1 MQVLRQFFQPAGL
14 QNGCVFFV
22 GIGGL
27 GVCIAAAAVRRGDLV
42 GRADV
47 LGIHPQFPQI
57 VAGIRAEARRHN
69 LSVHALALPADDR
82 IVFPAIRPTD
92 NFKAGY
98 IVDVVAKIAV
108 VPGALRAVYALVD
121 LESLCTRIRRKHL
134 PKAQP

>member
-1 MQVLRQFFQPAGL
+1 MYSRR
-14 QNGCVFFV
+14 C
-22 GIGGL
+22 
-27 GVCIAAAAVRRGDLV
+27 VRRGDLV

-108 VPGALRAVYALVD
+108 VPARACVYA
-121 LESLCTRIRRKHL
+121 S
-134 PKAQP
+134 